1 MKETLNISISGIS
14 FIAENDAYDILKN
27 YFDRLERACK
37 ADGEEGREIAEDI
50 EARVAELLLSRQKE
64 FNEPIDRKTAEWV
77 VEQMGDID
85 EMPFGAKETTKD
97 TNAEYTSPMPKRL
110 YRVKEGA
117 RLGGIFSGLGI
128 YFNIDTNLLRLGV
141 TLILLTL
148 ILLGGSFASGVG
160 IFMLTYIA
168 AWIVIPV
175 ATTPRQK
182 LELEGRPV
190 TTDTIRASFRSSL
203 NNNDK
208 GDKTANAITGAL
220 YIISKVVKFIIYAA
234 IIFICVILGTT
245 ILAVITGGYTVL
257 TMFYDTWAVW
267 LGSSLYLLGSIA
279 IWGVAA
285 PLSLLF
291 YLFIKILTSKP
302 MRAIV
307 VWPLVTIWVVSWT
320 LAGIFSIKEPLRF
333 NYENRIETD
342 FNITKPSGDTLFV
355 RSISGVGTTDPILIR
370 EYTDITTYQS
380 DDKSYYVTVKRQSS
394 GSSEAEALSLASA
407 IDFNIYQRG
416 DTLFVDDSQLF
427 TRPGSYRRQK
437 VKVSIGV
444 PKGGQVLIDNNLSLH
459 NRTHGGRINGMFP
472 MLQPQKHTPV
482 SKGKTL
488 SSTKTPEGTREV
500 IEI

>member
-14 FIAENDAYDILKN
+14 FIAEKDAYAILKD
-27 YFDRLERACK
+27 YFERLELACK
-37 ADGEEGREIAEDI
+37 SDGEEGREIAEDI

-64 FNEPIDRKTAEWV
+64 FNEPIDLKTAEWV

-85 EMPFGAKETTKD
+85 EISFGDKEKSKEK
-97 TNAEYTSPMPKRL
+97 NSQYTSPIPKRL

-128 YFNIDTNLLRLGV
+128 YFNIDTNLMRLGLMLV
-141 TLILLTL
+141 ILTL
-148 ILLGGSFASGVG
+148 MLLGGSFASGVG
-160 IFMLTYIA
+160 IIILTYII

-190 TTDTIRASFRSSL
+190 TTDSIRESFRSSL

-208 GDKTANAITGAL
+208 GDKTASALTGTL

-234 IIFICVILGTT
+234 IILICMILGVS
-245 ILAVITGGYTVL
+245 IISIIAGGYTVL

-279 IWGVAA
+279 IWSVAA

-307 VWPLVTIWVVSWT
+307 VWPLVTIWVASWT
-320 LAGIFSIKEPLRF
+320 LAGIFGIKEPLRF
-333 NYENRIETD
+333 NHDNRIETD

-355 RSISGVGTTDPILIR
+355 RSISGVDTTDPILIR
-370 EYTDITTYQS
+370 EYTDISTYTS
-380 DDKSYYVTVKRQSS
+380 DDRSYYVTVRRQSS
-394 GSSEAEALSLASA
+394 GSSEAEALQLASA
-407 IDFNIYQRG
+407 INFNIYQRG
-416 DTLFVDDSQLF
+416 DTLFVDDSQLY
-427 TRPGSYRRQK
+427 TKPGSYRKQK
-437 VKVSIGV
+437 IKLRIGV

-459 NRTHGGRINGMFP
+459 NKTHGGRINGMFP
-472 MLQPQKHTPV
+472 MLQPEKRTPK
-482 SKGKTL
+482 SNKTII
-488 SSTKTPEGTREV
+488 STTRTTDGTREIIV
-500 IEI
+500 L